1 MPKLYSNLLELI
13 GNTPIVKI
21 NGTYEGYKPKNL
33 YAKLEYFNPAGSIKD
48 RVAYNMLKSA
58 YDKGLITPD
67 TVIVEPTSGNTGV
80 GLALCASIMGIEF
93 IAVMPENMTEERKKL
108 IAAYGAK
115 VVTTPKNLGM
125 QGSVEKA
132 NQIAK
137 KLKAEGKNVFETKQF
152 ENPENP
158 ASHIKTADEIWKDTN
173 GEIKVLV
180 SGIGTGGTISG
191 CAKRL
196 KEHNPKI
203 KVLGV
208 EPAESPL
215 LTQGV
220 AAAHKIQGIGANFIP
235 QTLNKDLVDKIV
247 DIKGDEAINITRE
260 AAKQEGLLVGVSSGA
275 VLKAA
280 LELDKKFFFEGRD
293 DMIVAIFADSGER
306 YLSGGIF

>member
-180 SGIGTGGTISG
+180 CGIGTGGTISG

-220 AAAHKIQGIGANFIP
+220 AAAHKIQGIGANFVP
-235 QTLNKDLVDKIV
+235 QTLNKDLVDKII

>member
-132 NQIAK
+132 NKIAK

-220 AAAHKIQGIGANFIP
+220 AAAHKIQGIGANFVP

>member
-1 MPKLYSNLLELI
+1 MPKLYSNVLELI

-21 NGTYEGYKPKNL
+21 NGTYEGYKPKNI
-33 YAKLEYFNPAGSIKD
+33 YAKLEYFNPAGSVKD

-93 IAVMPENMTEERKKL
+93 IAVMPENMSEERKKL
-108 IAAYGAK
+108 IAAYGAR

-125 QGSVEKA
+125 QGSVDKAAQIVAQLEK
-132 NQIAK
+132 
-137 KLKAEGKNVFETKQF
+137 EGKSVFQTKQF
-152 ENPENP
+152 ENPDNP
-158 ASHIKTADEIWKDTN
+158 ASHIKTADEIWQDTD
-173 GEIKVLV
+173 GEVRLLV
-180 SGIGTGGTISG
+180 AGIGTGGTISG
-191 CAKRL
+191 IAKRL
-196 KEHNPKI
+196 KELNPKI

-235 QTLNKDLVDKIV
+235 KTLDKSVIDKITDV
-247 DIKGDEAINITRE
+247 KGDDAIKITKD
-260 AAKQEGLLVGVSSGA
+260 AAKKDGLLIGVSSGA

-280 LELDKKFFFEGRD
+280 LELDKKIFFEGRD
-293 DMIVAIFADSGER
+293 EMIVCIFPDNGER

>member
-220 AAAHKIQGIGANFIP
+220 AAAHKIQGIGANFVP